1 MCMEEVGF
9 KVGNFIKEKVQ
20 GGQQWKVM
28 NDNGIWYEIL
38 NCQKRVM
45 LFHRKAHKHWKLVA
59 EDDTIQ
65 PPKKK
70 RTYKLRKKEH

>member
-1 MCMEEVGF
+1 MEEVSF
-9 KVGNFIKEKVQ
+9 EVGNFIREKVQ
-20 GGQQWKVM
+20 GAPQWKVM
-28 NDNGIWYEIL
+28 KDNGIWYEIL

-59 EDDTIQ
+59 EDDTIKE
-65 PPKKK
+65 PKK